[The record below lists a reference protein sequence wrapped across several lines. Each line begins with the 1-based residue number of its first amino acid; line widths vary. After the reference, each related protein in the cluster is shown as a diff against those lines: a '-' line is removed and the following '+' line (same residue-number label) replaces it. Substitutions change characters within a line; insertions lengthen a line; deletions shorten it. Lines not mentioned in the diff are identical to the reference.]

1 MSSTTGSTS
10 MVSAV
15 ENISLRDGV
24 GTGLGLGVVA
34 ALALIGFSV
43 YRLTS
48 KIDLS
53 KITDSVS
60 SYLNSTKQSLILIEK
75 SLLKADSRLEEVE
88 DALKEL
94 TRMQETAMRM
104 SHEMSEMIQSI
115 KTRLNNAR

>member
-1 MSSTTGSTS
+1 